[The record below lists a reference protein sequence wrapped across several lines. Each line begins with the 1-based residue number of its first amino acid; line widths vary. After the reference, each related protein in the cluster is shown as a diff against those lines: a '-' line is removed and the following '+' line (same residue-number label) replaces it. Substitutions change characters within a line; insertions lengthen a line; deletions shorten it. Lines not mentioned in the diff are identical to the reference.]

1 MSIQNSFHVAS
12 SGSQEVY
19 FHDSWLLFK
28 HSSHNR
34 KHAIETCWN
43 YQRLRTHF
51 QVISIMIWGFP
62 AGNIRRRVS
71 LWFYHF
77 TTGCPCV
84 HGEHWHHLCGGGR
97 LPLLLQ
103 HRSKAARWYHVIIYK
118 YTISMNIIVEH
129 HFPPSIQCPH
139 NLDISSITYTF
150 HRSEKPRDLG
160 LQSVALGRILG
171 WSRGSPKKKK
181 KKTCNE

>member
-62 AGNIRRRVS
+62 AGKFGYPKLAGFLVGVPHDS
-71 LWFYHF
+71 LEITNWWGLWRLLADRGLLMVFF
-77 TTGCPCV
+77 FFFL
-84 HGEHWHHLCGGGR
+84 GESYGSEVGTYSLAGDIMGRWAGLKGIWNRIGLICATIGGD
-97 LPLLLQ
+97 
-103 HRSKAARWYHVIIYK
+103 W
-118 YTISMNIIVEH
+118 TI
-129 HFPPSIQCPH
+129 
-139 NLDISSITYTF
+139 LD
-150 HRSEKPRDLG
+150 
-160 LQSVALGRILG
+160 
-171 WSRGSPKKKK
+171 
-181 KKTCNE
+181 